1 MIKINNF
8 FDNSNVKCIA
18 EGGVFSIYEHQHDLS
33 VDSNTAMNSYFMEQ
47 MNVKKRQVLCKLDNS
62 TVKLQAGAMQW
73 ITGDVEM
80 DSGVS
85 GAKDFFGKL
94 VKGAVTGESA
104 VKPLYTG
111 TGCVMLEPTYN
122 FLLIEDVASWGK
134 GIVLD
139 DGLFL
144 ACEGNIQES
153 INKRSDVAT
162 ALLSGEGIFNLTLSG
177 NGFCVL
183 ESPVPR
189 EELVEFELDNDVL
202 KIDGNMAI
210 AWSSSLQ
217 FTTENASKSIVGSTL
232 SGEGVVNVY
241 RGTGKVL
248 VAPTMNGT
256 VNPSSNGP
264 EQTTANSGSDI
275 SVLDNMIVS
284 YPCTGITLTSPFG
297 SI

>member
-1 MIKINNF
+1 MGN
-8 FDNSNVKCIA
+8 
-18 EGGVFSIYEHQHDLS
+18 
-33 VDSNTAMNSYFMEQ
+33 
-47 MNVKKRQVLCKLDNS
+47 R
-62 TVKLQAGAMQW
+62 
-73 ITGDVEM
+73 
-80 DSGVS
+80 
-85 GAKDFFGKL
+85 
-94 VKGAVTGESA
+94 
-104 VKPLYTG
+104 
-111 TGCVMLEPTYN
+111 
-122 FLLIEDVASWGK
+122 K

-264 EQTTANSGSDI
+264 EQTTANSGSD
-275 SVLDNMIVS
+275 SLV
-284 YPCTGITLTSPFG
+284 G
-297 SI
+297 SIVGGILK

>member
-217 FTTENASKSIVGSTL
+217 FTTENASKSIVASTL

-264 EQTTANSGSDI
+264 EQTTAKSGSD
-275 SVLDNMIVS
+275 SLV
-284 YPCTGITLTSPFG
+284 G
-297 SI
+297 SIVGGMLK

>member
-80 DSGVS
+80 NSGVS

-134 GIVLD
+134 GIILD

-162 ALLSGEGIFNLTLSG
+162 ALLSGEVF
-177 NGFCVL
+177 
-183 ESPVPR
+183 
-189 EELVEFELDNDVL
+189 
-202 KIDGNMAI
+202 
-210 AWSSSLQ
+210 
-217 FTTENASKSIVGSTL
+217 STL
-232 SGEGVVNVY
+232 HFRV
-241 RGTGKVL
+241 
-248 VAPTMNGT
+248 T
-256 VNPSSNGP
+256 VFVCLNHLFREKN
-264 EQTTANSGSDI
+264 
-275 SVLDNMIVS
+275 
-284 YPCTGITLTSPFG
+284 
-297 SI
+297 

>member
-1 MIKINNF
+1 MKLMIKINNF

-264 EQTTANSGSDI
+264 EQTTANSGSD
-275 SVLDNMIVS
+275 SLV
-284 YPCTGITLTSPFG
+284 G
-297 SI
+297 SIVGGMLK

>member
-210 AWSSSLQ
+210 AWSSS
-217 FTTENASKSIVGSTL
+217 NASKSIVGSTL

-264 EQTTANSGSDI
+264 EQTTANSGSD
-275 SVLDNMIVS
+275 SLV
-284 YPCTGITLTSPFG
+284 G
-297 SI
+297 SIVGGILK

>member
-8 FDNSNVKCIA
+8 FDNSNSFMTKNSPCFVDNSNVKCIA

-189 EELVEFELDNDVL
+189 EELVEITLEDDVV
-202 KIDGNMAI
+202 KIDGNLAI
-210 AWSSSLQ
+210 AWSGSLD
-217 FTTENASKSIVGSTL
+217 FTVERAGKSLLGSAA
-232 SGEGVVNVY
+232 SGEGLVNVY

-248 VAPTMNGT
+248 LAPVGNQAMKPQQ
-256 VNPSSNGP
+256 VIEKEP
-264 EQTTANSGSDI
+264 
-275 SVLDNMIVS
+275 VIV
-284 YPCTGITLTSPFG
+284 GDDDE
-297 SI
+297 

>member
-1 MIKINNF
+1 MKLMIKINNF

-80 DSGVS
+80 NSGVS

-264 EQTTANSGSDI
+264 EQTTANSGSD
-275 SVLDNMIVS
+275 SLV
-284 YPCTGITLTSPFG
+284 G
-297 SI
+297 SIVGGILK

>member
-104 VKPLYTG
+104 VKPLY

-264 EQTTANSGSDI
+264 EQTTANSGSD
-275 SVLDNMIVS
+275 SLV
-284 YPCTGITLTSPFG
+284 G
-297 SI
+297 SIVGGILK

>member
-8 FDNSNVKCIA
+8 FDNDNVKCIA
-18 EGGVFSIYEHQHDLS
+18 EGGMFSIYEHQHDLS
-33 VDSNTAMNSYFMEQ
+33 VDSITAMNSYFMEK
-47 MNVKKRQVLCKLDNS
+47 MNVRKRQVLCKLDNGS
-62 TVKLQAGAMQW
+62 VKLQAGAMQW
-73 ITGDVEM
+73 ISGNVEM
-80 DSGVS
+80 NSGVS

-104 VKPLYTG
+104 VKPIYTG
-111 TGCVMLEPTYN
+111 SGYVMLEPTYN
-122 FLLIEDVASWGK
+122 FLLIEDVSTWGQ

-144 ACEGNIQES
+144 ACDANIAES
-153 INKRSDVAT
+153 MNKRGDVAT
-162 ALLSGEGIFNLTLSG
+162 ALLSGEGVFNLSLSG

-189 EELVEFELDNDVL
+189 EELIEFELDNDVL

-217 FTTENASKSIVGSTL
+217 FTVENSSKSIVGSAI

-248 VAPTMNGT
+248 KCIIYKHKSYRKRIYRLHNKCSCQC
-256 VNPSSNGP
+256 NSLFL
-264 EQTTANSGSDI
+264 TA
-275 SVLDNMIVS
+275 
-284 YPCTGITLTSPFG
+284 
-297 SI
+297 

>member
-1 MIKINNF
+1 MKLMIKINNF

-80 DSGVS
+80 NSGVS

-264 EQTTANSGSDI
+264 EQTTAKSGSD
-275 SVLDNMIVS
+275 SLV
-284 YPCTGITLTSPFG
+284 G
-297 SI
+297 SIVGGMLK

>member
-1 MIKINNF
+1 MFAPSKTSLPSVMIKINNF

-264 EQTTANSGSDI
+264 EQTTANSGSD
-275 SVLDNMIVS
+275 SLV
-284 YPCTGITLTSPFG
+284 G
-297 SI
+297 SIVGGMLK

>member
-264 EQTTANSGSDI
+264 EQTTANSGSD
-275 SVLDNMIVS
+275 SLV
-284 YPCTGITLTSPFG
+284 G
-297 SI
+297 SIVGGILESVRKSL

>member
-241 RGTGKVL
+241 RGTGL
-248 VAPTMNGT
+248 
-256 VNPSSNGP
+256 SL
-264 EQTTANSGSDI
+264 I
-275 SVLDNMIVS
+275 HI
-284 YPCTGITLTSPFG
+284 
-297 SI
+297 

>member
-1 MIKINNF
+1 MTIT
-8 FDNSNVKCIA
+8 NVKCIA

-264 EQTTANSGSDI
+264 EQTTAKSGSD
-275 SVLDNMIVS
+275 SLV
-284 YPCTGITLTSPFG
+284 G
-297 SI
+297 SIVGGILK

>member
-134 GIVLD
+134 GSVLD

-264 EQTTANSGSDI
+264 EQTTANSGSD
-275 SVLDNMIVS
+275 SLV
-284 YPCTGITLTSPFG
+284 G
-297 SI
+297 SIVGGMLK

>member
-1 MIKINNF
+1 MKLMIKINNF

-80 DSGVS
+80 NSGVS

-264 EQTTANSGSDI
+264 EQTTANSGSD
-275 SVLDNMIVS
+275 SLV
-284 YPCTGITLTSPFG
+284 G
-297 SI
+297 SIVGGMLK

>member
-264 EQTTANSGSDI
+264 EQTTANSGSD
-275 SVLDNMIVS
+275 SLV
-284 YPCTGITLTSPFG
+284 G
-297 SI
+297 SIVGGIESISSIV

>member
-264 EQTTANSGSDI
+264 EQTTANSGSVI
-275 SVLDNMIVS
+275 FINFKSNTAKPMAV
-284 YPCTGITLTSPFG
+284 F
-297 SI
+297 SIL

>member
-1 MIKINNF
+1 MKLMIKINNF

-264 EQTTANSGSDI
+264 EQTTANSGSD
-275 SVLDNMIVS
+275 SLV
-284 YPCTGITLTSPFG
+284 G
-297 SI
+297 SIVGGILK

>member
-122 FLLIEDVASWGK
+122 FLLIEDVASWGTAYSLLVK
-134 GIVLD
+134 VIYKSQLIKEVMLPQHYY
-139 DGLFL
+139 
-144 ACEGNIQES
+144 QE
-153 INKRSDVAT
+153 KV
-162 ALLSGEGIFNLTLSG
+162 F
-177 NGFCVL
+177 
-183 ESPVPR
+183 
-189 EELVEFELDNDVL
+189 
-202 KIDGNMAI
+202 
-210 AWSSSLQ
+210 
-217 FTTENASKSIVGSTL
+217 STL
-232 SGEGVVNVY
+232 HFRV
-241 RGTGKVL
+241 
-248 VAPTMNGT
+248 T
-256 VNPSSNGP
+256 VFVCLNHLFREKN
-264 EQTTANSGSDI
+264 
-275 SVLDNMIVS
+275 
-284 YPCTGITLTSPFG
+284 
-297 SI
+297 

>member
-80 DSGVS
+80 NSGVS
-85 GAKDFFGKL
+85 GAKL

-264 EQTTANSGSDI
+264 EQTTANSGSD
-275 SVLDNMIVS
+275 SLV
-284 YPCTGITLTSPFG
+284 G
-297 SI
+297 SIVGGMLK

>member
-8 FDNSNVKCIA
+8 FDNANIKCIA
-18 EGGVFSIYEHQHDLS
+18 EGGIFSIYEHQHDLS
-33 VDSNTAMNSYFMEQ
+33 VDSITAMNSYFMEK
-47 MNVKKRQVLCKLDNS
+47 MNVRKRQVLCKLDNGS
-62 TVKLQAGAMQW
+62 VKLQAGAMQW
-73 ITGDVEM
+73 ISGNVEM
-80 DSGVS
+80 NSGVS

-104 VKPLYTG
+104 VKPIYTG
-111 TGCVMLEPTYN
+111 SGYVMLEPTYN
-122 FLLIEDVASWGK
+122 FLLIEDVSTWGQ

-144 ACEGNIQES
+144 ACDANIAES
-153 INKRSDVAT
+153 INKRGDVAT
-162 ALLSGEGIFNLTLSG
+162 ALLSGEGVFNLSLSG

-189 EELVEFELDNDVL
+189 EELIEFELDNDVL

-217 FTTENASKSIVGSTL
+217 FTVETSSKSIVSSAI

-256 VNPSSNGP
+256 VNTSSNGP
-264 EQTTANSGSDI
+264 EQTTASGGSD
-275 SVLDNMIVS
+275 VV
-284 YPCTGITLTSPFG
+284 G
-297 SI
+297 SIVGGLLK

>member
-217 FTTENASKSIVGSTL
+217 FTTKSIVGSTL

-264 EQTTANSGSDI
+264 EQTTANSGSD
-275 SVLDNMIVS
+275 SLV
-284 YPCTGITLTSPFG
+284 G
-297 SI
+297 SIVGGILK

>member
-1 MIKINNF
+1 MKRAYISSNF

-80 DSGVS
+80 NSGVS

-122 FLLIEDVASWGK
+122 FLLIEDGAAWGK
-134 GIVLD
+134 GIGLD

-264 EQTTANSGSDI
+264 EQTTANSGSD
-275 SVLDNMIVS
+275 SLV
-284 YPCTGITLTSPFG
+284 G
-297 SI
+297 SIVGGILK

>member
-1 MIKINNF
+1 MQNNF

-85 GAKDFFGKL
+85 GTKDFFGKL

-264 EQTTANSGSDI
+264 EQTTANSGSD
-275 SVLDNMIVS
+275 SLV
-284 YPCTGITLTSPFG
+284 G
-297 SI
+297 SIVGGILK

>member
-8 FDNSNVKCIA
+8 FDNSNIKCIA

-47 MNVKKRQVLCKLDNS
+47 MNVKKRQVLCKIDNS

-264 EQTTANSGSDI
+264 EQTTANSGSD
-275 SVLDNMIVS
+275 SLV
-284 YPCTGITLTSPFG
+284 G
-297 SI
+297 SIVGGIECVRLFL